1 MIVQGIVVM
10 ILPTFEG
17 FYNPLIHFNF
27 VTYDF
32 KNITISS
39 FFIVSIFLLEL
50 LVKVIFFPL
59 LHLLLWLLDDPLLLE
74 NSRSLS
80 FPLLLSLIFYLLE
93 IFLWIF
99 FHLGL
104 LFYFSYFLLYLLL
117 SSCIINVFLIQFTYS
132 T

>member
-1 MIVQGIVVM
+1 MQGIVVM

-59 LHLLLWLLDDPLLLE
+59 LHLLLWLLDDPLFLE

>member
-59 LHLLLWLLDDPLLLE
+59 LHLLLWLLDDPLFLE